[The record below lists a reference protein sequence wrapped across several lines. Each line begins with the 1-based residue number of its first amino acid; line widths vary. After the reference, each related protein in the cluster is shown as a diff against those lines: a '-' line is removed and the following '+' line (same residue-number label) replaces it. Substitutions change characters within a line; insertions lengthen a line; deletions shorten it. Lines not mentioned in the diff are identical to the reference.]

1 MLTPSRHLEWIVE
14 AIAVATAIDGVPPLA
29 VGWATIDLDRAAGEL
44 VEALRLAPDA
54 FEAAE
59 DSLTLGGRCRIATG
73 ALPEG
78 QAIVLLEPFTEGR
91 LAGRLARLGE
101 GPVALWLP
109 FAASVV
115 GKPVA
120 KPGGI
125 SAGPF
130 GSERL
135 LAGGPAQGPYRFLIV
150 SAPGTI
156 PP

>member
-1 MLTPSRHLEWIVE
+1 MPATVLKRIIE
-14 AIAVATAIDGVPPLA
+14 AIAVATAIDGDHPLA
-29 VGWATIDLDRAAGEL
+29 VGWATIDLDRAASEL
-44 VEALRLAPDA
+44 VDALRLTPDA
-54 FEAAE
+54 FQPAE
-59 DSLTLGGRCRIATG
+59 DSIALGGRCRIAPG

-78 QAIVLLEPFTEGR
+78 QAVVLLEPFTEGR

-109 FAASVV
+109 FTAAPVV
-115 GKPVA
+115 KPVG

-130 GSERL
+130 GDERL
-135 LAGGPAQGPYRFLIV
+135 LSGGPAQGPYRILIL